1 MPVPD
6 FLPGPRGLPVIG
18 VLSEFRRDPLGFA
31 ERLRDHADITSV
43 GVMGR
48 RGWVLS
54 RPDHAD
60 ALFVGNHRDVR
71 KDQTTHAL
79 HRVLGNGLLVAE
91 GEPWKR
97 HRRLAAPSFTPRA
110 IEGYAAAMS
119 RIAERHAAS
128 WRPGVVDVHE
138 AFVGVTR
145 DIVLETVFGTE
156 TATEAANAVDV
167 FQAEFIRQVRSLRRI
182 LPEWVPTRGRMRID
196 AAVRDLDRDVAKIL
210 ADRRA
215 KGLGDDLLSRLMAA
229 TDEDGRPAFDD
240 AQLRDEIVTLYLA
253 GHETTALALTYA
265 AWALAQNPDAGA
277 RVAREVAELPGP
289 PTLADMARIP
299 YTAAVIDETL
309 RLYPPAWAIGR
320 ETTSAVRIGSVEI
333 PAGDTVWVFPW
344 AMHRDPRW
352 WPEPLAFRPER
363 FLEEG
368 ARKRPGYLPFGTGP
382 RVCIGS
388 HFARMEAILALAT
401 VARRFRFAPV
411 DHAPLRFLAAVTLR
425 PAAGVRLAL
434 IPAR

>member
-1 MPVPD
+1 MPE
-6 FLPGPRGLPVIG
+6 FLPGPRGWPVFG

-31 ERLRDHADITSV
+31 EKLRDRADITTV
-43 GVMGR
+43 EVLGR
-48 RGWVLS
+48 RGWVVS
-54 RPDHAD
+54 RPDHVD
-60 ALFVGNHRDVR
+60 ALFVGNHRDLQ

-91 GEPWKR
+91 GEAWKR

-110 IEGYAAAMS
+110 IAGYADAFS
-119 RIAERHAAS
+119 RIADRHAAA
-128 WRPGVVDVHE
+128 WKPGVVDVHH

-167 FQAEFIRQVRSLRRI
+167 FQEEFIRQVRTVRRV

-196 AAVRDLDRDVAKIL
+196 AAVRDLNRDIAKIV
-210 ADRRA
+210 AERRA

-240 AQLRDEIVTLYLA
+240 AQLRDEVVTLYLA

-265 AWALAQNPDAGA
+265 AWALAQNPEAGV
-277 RVAREVAELPGP
+277 RVAAEVAALPGL
-289 PTLADMARIP
+289 PTLADIARLP
-299 YTAAVIDETL
+299 YTSAVIDETL

-320 ETTSAVRIGSVEI
+320 ETTSPVKLGPVEI

-352 WPEPLAFRPER
+352 WADPLAFRPER

-388 HFARMEAILALAT
+388 HFARMEAILALAS

-411 DHAPLRFLAAVTLR
+411 DHAPLAFLAAVTLR
-425 PAAGVRLAL
+425 PARDVRLAL
-434 IPAR
+434 LPV